1 MRYGERCVT
10 WLWATVFVLA
20 QLVALCVIPLGL
32 PGTWLQVVAAAVAV
46 WATDRPIG
54 WLLVLVVLA
63 VAGEI
68 AEMLSGQW
76 GARRFGGSPRAAWGA
91 LIGGFA
97 GLFIGTPVPLVG
109 SLVMSFVGSFVGA
122 IVGEMS
128 GRRQIAP
135 ELRVGLG
142 AVLGRALGIA
152 AKLGVGFVIAILSV
166 AGLVMGA
173 R

>member
-1 MRYGERCVT
+1 MRYEKRCVG
-10 WLWATVFVLA
+10 WAWATVFVLV
-20 QLVALCVIPLGL
+20 QLLALCVIPLGL
-32 PGTWLQVVAAAVAV
+32 PGTWLQVIAAAVAI
-46 WATDRPIG
+46 WAIG
-54 WLLVLVVLA
+54 DQLGGLLVLVMLA

-97 GLFIGTPVPLVG
+97 GLFVGTPVPLVG
-109 SLVMSFVGSFVGA
+109 SLVMSFVGTFAGA
-122 IVGEMS
+122 IIGEMS
-128 GRRQIAP
+128 GRRRIAP

-152 AKLGVGFVIAILSV
+152 AKLGVGFVIAILSI
-166 AGLVMGA
+166 ASLVVGA
-173 R
+173 P